1 MHIKQ
6 RYGLLFVPLILT
18 GSIALGAL
26 VSNKFPL
33 PFQRGNQIMT
43 TLNVHSIST
52 PTPQPSLN
60 MNAGVHL
67 LIPAIGVDA
76 PIEPV
81 GVLPNGALNVP
92 QKNRWTGVGWY
103 KDGPVP
109 GQIGSAIIDGHLD
122 RPGGVP
128 AVFWHLDQLHAGDIV
143 TVVNAREQALHFH
156 VVQVQAYQPD
166 KAPLDKIY
174 ADTSGTYLNLITCAG
189 SWIPAQHQTAKRL
202 VVYTKLI

>member
-6 RYGLLFVPLILT
+6 RYGLLFAPLLLI
-18 GSIALGAL
+18 GCIALGNLA
-26 VSNKFPL
+26 SNKFSH

-43 TLNVHSIST
+43 TLSVHSIST

-60 MNAGVHL
+60 MNVGAHL
-67 LIPAIGVDA
+67 LIPAIEVDA
-76 PIEPV
+76 PVEPV

-103 KDGPVP
+103 KDGPIP
-109 GQIGSAIIDGHLD
+109 GQIGSAIIDGHLN

-128 AVFWHLDQLHAGDIV
+128 AVFWHLDQLRVGDRV
-143 TVVNAREQALHFH
+143 TVVDAREQALHFH

-166 KAPLDKIY
+166 KAPLEKIY
-174 ADTSGTYLNLITCAG
+174 ADTSGAYLNLITCAG
-189 SWIPAQHQTAKRL
+189 TWIPAQHQTAKRL
-202 VVYTKLI
+202 VVYTKKI